1 MIEFMSEIIDL
12 KVYGKSRV
20 ELSKPLGCGFCMYK
34 LKPLRLKASKITR
47 FSRKKG
53 KK

>member
-12 KVYGKSRV
+12 KVYGKCKVTLSR
-20 ELSKPLGCGFCMYK
+20 PLGCGLCMYR

-47 FSRKKG
+47 FSKRKA